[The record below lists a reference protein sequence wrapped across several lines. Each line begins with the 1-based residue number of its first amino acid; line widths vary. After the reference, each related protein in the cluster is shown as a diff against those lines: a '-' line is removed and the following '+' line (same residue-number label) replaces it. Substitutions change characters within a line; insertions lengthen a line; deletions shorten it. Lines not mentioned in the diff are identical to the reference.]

1 MLQTYVGYTNF
12 SLTMTEREQQVLA
25 LIRENPLISQAA
37 IASRL
42 GISRPAV
49 AGHIMKL
56 VAKGVIKGRGYV
68 LSEAPYAVVVGG
80 ANIDICGAP
89 STELRMRDS
98 NPGRVTATPGG
109 VARNIAE
116 NLARLG
122 VDTRLVTAIG
132 ADYHGELLCTQAE
145 SAGIDMRY
153 VLELEAQPTSTYVSV
168 LDDTGDMLV
177 AINDMSIVEEI
188 TPDYLQRHEPMLR
201 RSGLLIADANLA
213 EASLGY
219 LARTFGDQ
227 PLFVDAV
234 SVAKARRL
242 LPVIDAVHSL
252 KAGLAEAQAICG
264 IRTTRDSSLPK
275 LASWLHER
283 GVARVFI
290 TLGAGGVYYSDGSEE
305 GIEEPAES
313 PSGVVSASGAGDA
326 FVAGLAFAWLSDWSL
341 ARSVRFATSAAEVT
355 LAHAA
360 AINPAMSAET
370 VIRHSEERHAG

>member
-12 SLTMTEREQQVLA
+12 SLIMTEREQQVLA

-37 IASRL
+37 IAGRL

-89 STELRMRDS
+89 ATELRMRDS

-188 TPDYLQRHEPMLR
+188 TPDYLQRHEPLLR
-201 RSGLLIADANLA
+201 RSGLLIADANLT
-213 EASLGY
+213 EESLGY
-219 LARTFGDQ
+219 LARSFGGE

-242 LPVIDAVHSL
+242 LPIIDAVHSL
-252 KAGLAEAQAICG
+252 KVSLAEAQAICG
-264 IRTTRDSSLPK
+264 IRTTRDGSLPK

-305 GIEEPAES
+305 GIEKPAES
-313 PSGVVSASGAGDA
+313 PSGIVSASGAGDA
-326 FVAGLAFAWLSDWSL
+326 FVAGLAVPWLSDCSL

>member
-1 MLQTYVGYTNF
+1 
-12 SLTMTEREQQVLA
+12 MTEREQQVLA

-37 IASRL
+37 IAGRL

-68 LSEAPYAVVVGG
+68 LCEAPYAVVVGG

-89 STELRMRDS
+89 AAGLRMRDS
-98 NPGRVTATPGG
+98 NPGSVTATPGG

-132 ADYHGELLCTQAE
+132 ADYHGELLSTQAA

-153 VLELEAQPTSTYVSV
+153 VLQLEAQPTSTYVSV

-177 AINDMSIVEEI
+177 AINDMSIVEAI

-201 RSGLLIADANLA
+201 RSGLLIADANLTETA
-213 EASLGY
+213 LGF
-219 LARTFGDQ
+219 LARSSGEQ
-227 PLFVDAV
+227 ALFVDAV

-242 LPVIDAVHSL
+242 LPIIDAVHSL
-252 KAGLAEAQAICG
+252 KASLAEAKAICG
-264 IRTTRDSSLPK
+264 IRTTRDKQLPA
-275 LASWLHER
+275 LANWLHER

-290 TLGAGGVYYSDGSEE
+290 TLGAGGVYYSDGSED
-305 GIEEPAES
+305 GIEQPAETQ
-313 PSGVVSASGAGDA
+313 SGVVSASGAGDA
-326 FVAGLAFAWLSDWSL
+326 FVAGLAYAWLSDWSL
-341 ARSVRFATSAAEVT
+341 ARSVRFAMSAAEVT